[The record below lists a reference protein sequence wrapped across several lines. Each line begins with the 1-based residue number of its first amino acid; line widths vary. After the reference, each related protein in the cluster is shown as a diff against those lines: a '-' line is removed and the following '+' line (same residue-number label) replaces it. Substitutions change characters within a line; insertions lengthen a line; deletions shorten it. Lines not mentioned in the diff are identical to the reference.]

1 MRRAKARTVEAL
13 IAAIKEAL
21 DTVTA
26 ADIRGWF
33 EYVSIPYTD
42 MKTALDKGP
51 EGERQMEWYWDPY
64 WLYTYWKSH
73 LIVTGLTVVLVLA
86 CVGVSILVIR
96 RRIAKIVQGRRPPPH
111 P

>member
-1 MRRAKARTVEAL
+1 V
-13 IAAIKEAL
+13 
-21 DTVTA
+21 
-26 ADIRGWF
+26 
-33 EYVSIPYTD
+33 
-42 MKTALDKGP
+42 
-51 EGERQMEWYWDPY
+51 EWYWDPY

-73 LIVTGLTVVLVLA
+73 FIVTGLTIVLVLA